1 MKVIL
6 YPNCKK
12 KKEKMAILHD
22 FKVNGYNYIASSGDY
37 FLWNLGEKIL
47 GSINIKC
54 VFIWMR
60 NEVMCN
66 ENMAIAKIR
75 ICYR

>member
-12 KKEKMAILHD
+12 KKRKNDNFTILHD
-22 FKVNGYNYIASSGDY
+22 LKVNGFNFIASSGDY
-37 FLWNLGEKIL
+37 FRSNLGEKIL

-54 VFIWMR
+54 AFI
-60 NEVMCN
+60 
-66 ENMAIAKIR
+66 
-75 ICYR
+75 